1 MKFLFTSLLSGRR
14 EEQRQ
19 GDLIPGEAKAVRDEV
34 QTAGMINN
42 VWSGL
47 RDKHRKASKFRL
59 IFRLTHNI

>member
-1 MKFLFTSLLSGRR
+1 MKFPLISLPSGRR

-19 GDLIPGEAKAVRDEV
+19 GDLIPGEAKALRDEV

-47 RDKHRKASKFRL
+47 EL
-59 IFRLTHNI
+59 